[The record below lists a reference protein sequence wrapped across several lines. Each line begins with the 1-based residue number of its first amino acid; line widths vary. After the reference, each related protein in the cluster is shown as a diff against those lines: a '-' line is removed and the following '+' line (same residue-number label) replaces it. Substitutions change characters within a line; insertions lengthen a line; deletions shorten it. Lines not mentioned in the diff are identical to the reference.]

1 MSVAPKHYDT
11 IVRPII
17 TEKSTLASE
26 SSTVV
31 FETAI
36 NADKSEIKEA
46 VEAIFEVK
54 VASVNTVVVKGKR
67 VQFRRRPGKRK
78 DVKKAYVRLEEGYA
92 IDLAR

>member
-1 MSVAPKHYDT
+1 MSAAPKHYDT

-36 NADKSEIKEA
+36 KARKSEIKEA

-67 VQFRRRPGKRK
+67 VQFRRRPGRRK